1 MDVDRVATRLNP
13 LVIRILR
20 SPLHP
25 LLSPGLM
32 LLSYTGR
39 RSGRRFSIPVGYQ
52 RSGDVITVLASRAR
66 RKRWWRNFDEPAPVE
81 LLVRG
86 RTLHGEAR
94 VLAGDA
100 LRAVAERTFQRLPRL
115 AGQFG
120 ITYDRS
126 TGLTSEQWRRLA
138 EEGAAVEITLRDE
151 PR

>member
-1 MDVDRVATRLNP
+1 MDVDRIATRLNP
-13 LVIRILR
+13 LVVRILR

-52 RSGDVITVLASRAR
+52 RSGDVITVLASRAG
-66 RKRWWRNFDEPAPVE
+66 RKQWWRNFDAPAPVE
-81 LLVRG
+81 VLVRG
-86 RTLHGEAR
+86 RTLQGEAR
-94 VLAGDA
+94 VLSGDE
-100 LRAVAERTFQRLPRL
+100 LRTVAESTFHRLPGL
-115 AGQFG
+115 ARQFG

-126 TGLTSEQWRRLA
+126 RGLSSDQWRQVD
-138 EEGAAVEITLRDE
+138 EEGAAVEIALRGE